1 MKRREIRDILLSM
14 LVIAIAF
21 AWPGFP
27 LPSFAWIA
35 ISFAAVIIA
44 VGTGFVLHELAH
56 KYAAIHYGSH
66 AEYFA
71 WPAGLGLALLLS
83 FVTNGGFVFAAPG
96 AVYIFGENLGKKENG
111 IISAAGPLTNIIIAV
126 LFLLISVLV
135 MPVAPL
141 IGAIASIGMRVNLF
155 LAAFNLLPF
164 GPLDGTKVISWNPIV
179 WGILFV
185 PSAVIAFLPGLIF

>member
-1 MKRREIRDILLSM
+1 MNPREVRDILLSM

-27 LPSFAWIA
+27 LPPLYWIA
-35 ISFAAVIIA
+35 ISFVAVIIA

-56 KYAAIHYGSH
+56 KYTAIHYGSH

-71 WPAGLGLALLLS
+71 WPYGLGLALLLS
-83 FVTNGGFVFAAPG
+83 LLTNGGFVFAAPG
-96 AVYIFGENLGKKENG
+96 AVYIFGENLGRKENG
-111 IISAAGPLTNIIIAV
+111 IISAAGPLTNIIIAAI
-126 LFLLISVLV
+126 FLLVSILVL
-135 MPVAPL
+135 PFSPLVA
-141 IGAIASIGMRVNLF
+141 AIAGIGMRVNLF

-164 GPLDGTKVISWNPIV
+164 GPLDGTKVISWNPLV

-185 PSAVIAFLPGLIF
+185 PSAVIAFLPGLVF

>member
-1 MKRREIRDILLSM
+1 MNPREVRDIALSM

-27 LPSFAWIA
+27 LPPLYWIA

-56 KYAAIHYGSH
+56 KYTAIHYGSH

-71 WPAGLGLALLLS
+71 WPYGLGLALLLS
-83 FVTNGGFVFAAPG
+83 LVTNGGFVFAAPG
-96 AVYIFGENLGKKENG
+96 AVYIFGDNLGRKENG
-111 IISAAGPLTNIIIAV
+111 IISAAGPLTNIIIAAI
-126 LFLLISVLV
+126 FLLVSILVL
-135 MPVAPL
+135 PFSPLVA
-141 IGAIASIGMRVNLF
+141 AIAGIGMRVNLF

-164 GPLDGTKVISWNPIV
+164 GPLDGTKVISWNPLV
-179 WGILFV
+179 WGVLFV
-185 PSAVIAFLPGLIF
+185 PSAVIAFLPGLVS

>member
-1 MKRREIRDILLSM
+1 MNQRELRDIIISM

-27 LPSFAWIA
+27 LPPLIWVA

-71 WPAGLGLALLLS
+71 WPYGLGLALLLS

-96 AVYIFGENLGKKENG
+96 AVYIFGENLGRKENG

-185 PSAVIAFLPGLIF
+185 PSAVIAFLPWLIF